1 MIILYNYCNVILC
14 LAFIPMMAYLAS
26 RGNCYDFINLFL
38 KKFNKNKNCK
48 NAIRKQSSSK
58 IQPEISSVDYS
69 SLIVYF

>member
-1 MIILYNYCNVILC
+1 
-14 LAFIPMMAYLAS
+14 MMAYLAS